1 MANFRGSGNGVG
13 NATDLRSGDV
23 GGDTNFLVPGG
34 VLEVRLFGEAGAR
47 LFPGLIFVNE
57 LMSMRGFRDCK
68 LGLLERVERREVWL
82 ALNGRGGTKDARGAS
97 SSESSELLLVATGA
111 WVIVE

>member
-1 MANFRGSGNGVG
+1 MAAFRGSGNG

-34 VLEVRLFGEAGAR
+34 VLEVKLFGDTVPR
-47 LFPGLIFVNE
+47 LVPPGLMLVNE

-68 LGLLERVERREVWL
+68 LGLLERVETREVWL
-82 ALNGRGGTKDARGAS
+82 PLKGRGGTKDDKGAS
-97 SSESSELLLVATGA
+97 SSESSELLAVVTGA
-111 WVIVE
+111 RVIVE